1 MPYGYDRLDEI
12 VYLMLETVCIRR
24 KTISIA
30 GDDYAVE
37 HFKAKFMSW
46 TARISVLSVI
56 VCGRT
61 QRKSATSSS
70 IYRRCCSTLCICSL
84 CIFLIKS
91 GRRCS
96 LSPDENMNAKLPPI
110 RNGFSAAFQM
120 LFRAFTLRHVDWDWW
135 RGNCQA
141 RCLHQ
146 GEGCKEILQRHWIRL
161 CAFC

>member
-61 QRKSATSSS
+61 QRKYATSSS

-96 LSPDENMNAKLPPI
+96 LSPRREYERKTPAYQERLFSRFSNA
-110 RNGFSAAFQM
+110 FSSVYPA
-120 LFRAFTLRHVDWDWW
+120 T
-135 RGNCQA
+135 C
-141 RCLHQ
+141 
-146 GEGCKEILQRHWIRL
+146 
-161 CAFC
+161 